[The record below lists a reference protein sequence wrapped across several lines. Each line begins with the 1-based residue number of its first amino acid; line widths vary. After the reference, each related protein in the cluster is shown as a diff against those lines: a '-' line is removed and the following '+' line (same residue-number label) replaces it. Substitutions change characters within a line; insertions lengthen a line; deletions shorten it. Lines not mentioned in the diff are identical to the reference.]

1 MSLPALFCNIIN
13 GHEACKLIIDYAFT
27 GIGALCTGA
36 SIIGAWKSNKY
47 YKKSKNLTLFA
58 NSNVAYL
65 ESQKII
71 DTFTQLLKLTNSKI
85 PPRGTNIPKVVSQ
98 YGENIKTSLSV
109 IREKL
114 TANDVN
120 KIEEILQQSNINISR
135 YIDSIIACTV
145 LEDGKFLLDD
155 DFNKAQEAFYEVQK
169 YLKSRTEQ
177 LEDTIKT

>member
-1 MSLPALFCNIIN
+1 MT
-13 GHEACKLIIDYAFT
+13 IDYVFT
-27 GIGALCTGA
+27 GISALCTIA
-36 SIIGAWKSNKY
+36 SIIGARKSNKY

-85 PPRGTNIPKVVSQ
+85 PSRGTNTPRIVSQ

-114 TANDVN
+114 TADDVD
-120 KIEEILQQSNINISR
+120 KIEAILQKSTINIPR
-135 YIDSIIACTV
+135 YIDSIIACAV
-145 LEDGKFLLDD
+145 LKDGKFALDD
-155 DFNKAQEAFYEVQK
+155 DFNKTQEAFYEVQK
-169 YLKSRTEQ
+169 NLKSQSEK
-177 LEDTIKT
+177 LEDTIKA